1 MPNFKFDKQVTVV
14 TKSMAL
20 HNFIRK
26 EAIADLEF
34 ESYEGKEDYIPDD
47 EESSTNIN
55 VDENEASEMG
65 MVRENIV
72 RELMLR

>member
-1 MPNFKFDKQVTVV
+1 MPNFKFDKQVVV
-14 TKSMAL
+14 VATSMTL
-20 HNFIRK
+20 HSFIRR

-34 ESYEGKEDYIPDD
+34 ESYEGKEDHSPDD

-65 MVRENIV
+65 VVCENIG
-72 RELMLR
+72 REFMLR